1 MPLRHWLMKTEPGC
15 FSIDDLESS
24 PGQTTMW
31 DGVRNY
37 QARNFMRDEMRPGD
51 PVLFYHSI
59 TRPGI
64 AGIAEVASEPYPDP
78 TQWDPENRHF
88 DPASPAD
95 APRWFLVDVR
105 LKRRFREILPLD
117 LLRKQPELHGMELLR
132 KGSRLSVQPVSNREY
147 EVILSLAKGL

>member
-1 MPLRHWLMKTEPGC
+1 MPPRHWLMKTEPGC
-15 FSIDDLESS
+15 FSIDDLENS

-64 AGIAEVASEPYPDP
+64 AGIAEAASEPYPDP

-105 LKRRFREILPLD
+105 LKRRFREILPLG
-117 LLRKQPELHGMELLR
+117 LLRKQPELSGMELLR
-132 KGSRLSVQPVSNREY
+132 KGSRLSVQPVSRQEY
-147 EVILSLAKGL
+147 EVILSLARDL